1 MWAYPVDLDADTN
14 GTTLVTFPDVPG
26 AVTFGDD
33 EEEALMR
40 APDALETV
48 LAAYV
53 KDQRDIPA
61 PSPAEGRP
69 TVALPALTAA
79 KLALYETMRSQGV
92 RKAELARRLGRHMP
106 QIDRLLDLHHA
117 SRLDQVEAA
126 LAALGKRLSV
136 EVHDEERT
144 RAVG

>member
-14 GTTLVTFPDVPG
+14 GTILVTFPDVPG

-61 PSPAEGRP
+61 ASPAKGRP

-106 QIDRLLDLHHA
+106 QVDRLLDLHHA

-126 LAALGKRLSV
+126 LAALGKRLCV
-136 EVHDEERT
+136 EVQDEERT